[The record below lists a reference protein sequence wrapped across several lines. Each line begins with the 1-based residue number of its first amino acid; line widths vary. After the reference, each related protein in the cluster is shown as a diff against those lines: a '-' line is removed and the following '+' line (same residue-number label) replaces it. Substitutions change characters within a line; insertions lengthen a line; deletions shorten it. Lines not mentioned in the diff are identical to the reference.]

1 VIVSVRAKG
10 ESVNLVDDVSIIIV
24 ENAFPEGNAALLDR
38 GTRET
43 ISTLELRRQSD

>member
-1 VIVSVRAKG
+1 MIVSVRAKG

-24 ENAFPEGNAALLDR
+24 ENEFPEGNAALLDR